1 MKRSLPSRNALSA
14 RSAAA
19 LLTLLAAGAAFAC
32 GSSSNGGSDP
42 GSSGAGTRA
51 NEAGAGSTSS
61 DGGRGGQASGT
72 AGGKDGNDGSGGS
85 NVFGTAGTVG
95 SIGGAGSV
103 GGTQCSNGIDD
114 DGDGNIDGF
123 DAECTGPFDND
134 EGTFA
139 TGIPGDNRDPKWQD
153 CFFDGNSG
161 AGDDGCRYSTGCL
174 DGSLE
179 QDDPKCTLTQSCVDF
194 CARLTPNGC
203 DCFGCCTLQLPDGST
218 VDALETSSCS
228 LDKLGDEE
236 ACPRC
241 TKSTQCGNTCGE
253 CELCPGKT
261 VADLP
266 AKCTPP
272 QGTGGASGYGGA
284 AATGGANN
292 AGNGSYGGASAAG
305 GAPSYGGAPP
315 AYVCDNGEPTCGAG
329 LPECD
334 SLHYCSFGCCLEI
347 VR

>member
-1 MKRSLPSRNALSA
+1 MKRSLSSRNGLSA
-14 RSAAA
+14 RSTVA
-19 LLTLLAAGAAFAC
+19 LLSLLAAGAAFAC
-32 GSSSNGGSDP
+32 GSSTNGGSDP

-51 NEAGAGSTSS
+51 NEAGAGSGSS

-72 AGGKDGNDGSGGS
+72 AAGKDGSGGS

-95 SIGGAGSV
+95 TVGGAGSI
-103 GGTQCSNGIDD
+103 GSTQCSNGVDD
-114 DGDGNIDGF
+114 DGDGNSDGF

-179 QDDPKCTLTQSCVDF
+179 QDDPKCTLAQSCIDF

-228 LDKLGDEE
+228 LDKLDDED

-241 TKSTQCGNTCGE
+241 TKSSQCGNTCGE

-261 VADLP
+261 LADLP

-284 AATGGANN
+284 SASGGANN
-292 AGNGSYGGASAAG
+292 AGNGSYGGAAAAG

-315 AYVCDNGEPTCGAG
+315 AYVCDNGEPTCGPG
-329 LPECD
+329 LPECG